1 MSAAPTRSALAPADV
16 AAALR
21 GRSVWAIAAA
31 VLVVVGVA
39 AALQE
44 GGSRSVPQLALAA
57 VAVATLAITMSVALR
72 NDEIMSVAA
81 LSLAVTPAAL
91 TGVAA
96 GRPWAAVAVVAACG
110 AVVLAWSAAGGWASA
125 IIASSAVAAGVAAW
139 ALDTPDGFTSPAW
152 GEAFN
157 RTGQVLWTSVGRVDL
172 AVLVPTTGW
181 LVWWI
186 AAGAVAGA
194 ALIVGDTRAAATIP
208 AATATMVAAAWVIIH
223 WRGDV
228 DVAGG
233 LWIPASAVAYAGARR
248 GPGDAGQRR
257 TATALLL
264 VVAYLW
270 IVTLVALARH

>member
-1 MSAAPTRSALAPADV
+1 
-16 AAALR
+16 
-21 GRSVWAIAAA
+21 
-31 VLVVVGVA
+31 
-39 AALQE
+39 
-44 GGSRSVPQLALAA
+44 
-57 VAVATLAITMSVALR
+57 
-72 NDEIMSVAA
+72 MSVAA

-139 ALDTPDGFTSPAW
+139 ALDTPDRFTSPTW

-186 AAGAVAGA
+186 GAGAIAGA
-194 ALIVGDTRAAATIP
+194 ALIVGDSRAAAIIP
-208 AATATMVAAAWVIIH
+208 TATATMVAAAWVIIH
-223 WRGDV
+223 CAATSTSPAACGSRRVPWPTPGPVAARTKPAIVGRLPRWHSSWRTCGSSPWWRWRGTDH
-228 DVAGG
+228 
-233 LWIPASAVAYAGARR
+233 ARR
-248 GPGDAGQRR
+248 REVRSRR
-257 TATALLL
+257 
-264 VVAYLW
+264 
-270 IVTLVALARH
+270 ARRP

>member
-1 MSAAPTRSALAPADV
+1 M
-16 AAALR
+16 
-21 GRSVWAIAAA
+21 
-31 VLVVVGVA
+31 LVVVGVA

-57 VAVATLAITMSVALR
+57 VALATLAITISVALR
-72 NDEIMSVAA
+72 NDEVMSVAA
-81 LSLAVTPAAL
+81 LLLAVTPAAL

-110 AVVLAWSAAGGWASA
+110 AVVLAWSVALVGGPAPSSR
-125 IIASSAVAAGVAAW
+125 SSALAAGVAPCGCS
-139 ALDTPDGFTSPAW
+139 TRP
-152 GEAFN
+152 
-157 RTGQVLWTSVGRVDL
+157 TGSRHRRGGRRSTEPGRCCGRASVGSTWRS
-172 AVLVPTTGW
+172 APTTGW
-181 LVWWI
+181 LVWWL

-194 ALIVGDTRAAATIP
+194 ALIVGDIRAAVIIP
-208 AATATMVAAAWVIIH
+208 AATATMVVAVWVIIH

-233 LWIPASAVAYAGARR
+233 LWIPGACPSPT
-248 GPGDAGQRR
+248 PGRAADPGEAGQRR
-257 TATALLL
+257 TATALAL

>member
-1 MSAAPTRSALAPADV
+1 ML
-16 AAALR
+16 
-21 GRSVWAIAAA
+21 
-31 VLVVVGVA
+31 VLVGVA

-44 GGSRSVPQLALAA
+44 GGSRSVPQFALAA
-57 VAVATLAITMSVALR
+57 VAVATLAITISIALR

-139 ALDTPDGFTSPAW
+139 ALDTPDGFTSPTW

-186 AAGAVAGA
+186 AAGAIAGA
-194 ALIVGDTRAAATIP
+194 ALIVGDTRAAAIIP

-248 GPGDAGQRR
+248 GPDEAGHRR

-270 IVTLVALARH
+270 VVTLVALARH